1 MSKKNPNDHTDPFSP
16 THMKILMKRMK
27 KIEIGETVKRAI
39 SDWYYENGMVE
50 PLWYVPKNPPW
61 WDEYLNSLD
70 NPE

>member
-1 MSKKNPNDHTDPFSP
+1 MPNFPMDPFSQ
-16 THMKILMKRMK
+16 TSMKILMKRMK
-27 KIEIGETVKRAI
+27 RIEIGETVKQAI
-39 SDWYYENGMVE
+39 SDWYFENGKPE